1 MDRSLVGDV
10 MADHRRR
17 GKAGGGVCCPIHGM
31 RFEGWWSIEESDTW
45 IMSGYVSRE
54 GLHGVSDEER
64 ASWRI
69 RRLRLM
75 GRHALAALIN
85 SRDLSLNV
93 LLRAHI
99 RNDIVYFTTITELVK
114 QVYQILYK
122 QF

>member
-1 MDRSLVGDV
+1 MDHEQVCV
-10 MADHRRR
+10 E
-17 GKAGGGVCCPIHGM
+17 GG
-31 RFEGWWSIEESDTW
+31 
-45 IMSGYVSRE
+45 
-54 GLHGVSDEER
+54 

-69 RRLRLM
+69 ERGKGFMAHRTVEIDGRQNRRTVEP
-75 GRHALAALIN
+75 GRQPALVALIN

-99 RNDIVYFTTITELVK
+99 QNHIVCFTTITELVK